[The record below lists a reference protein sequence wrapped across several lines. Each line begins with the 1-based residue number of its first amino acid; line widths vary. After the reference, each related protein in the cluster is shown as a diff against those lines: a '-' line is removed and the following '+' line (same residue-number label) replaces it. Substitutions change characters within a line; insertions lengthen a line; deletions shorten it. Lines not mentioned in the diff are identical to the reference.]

1 MTVKASSLQSGDTQ
15 FDEIWDS
22 SKTVVGV
29 GVDVCGVGVDVCGV
43 GADVCDVGVDVR
55 AVLVDVGVVG
65 LCSHPKHRERRIMAK
80 IQFFITQ
87 PLHECF
93 PVEYIGNSR

>member
-29 GVDVCGVGVDVCGV
+29 GVDVCGVG
-43 GADVCDVGVDVR
+43 ADVCDVGVDVW
-55 AVLVDVGVVG
+55 AVLVDVG

-87 PLHECF
+87 PLHECL
-93 PVEYIGNSR
+93 PVGFTGKSR

>member
-1 MTVKASSLQSGDTQ
+1 MRRLTVKASSLQSGDTQ

-29 GVDVCGVGVDVCGV
+29 GVDVCGVG
-43 GADVCDVGVDVR
+43 ADVCDVGVDVC
-55 AVLVDVGVVG
+55 AVLVDVG

-93 PVEYIGNSR
+93 PVGYTGNSR